1 MKYLF
6 INSVCGIRST
16 GRICTDLARQL
27 EAEGH
32 TCKIAYGR
40 VEEVPEAYRKY
51 AVRIGGDLDLKVH
64 ALQTRL
70 WDTHGFG
77 SRQAT
82 ARFLRWAE
90 EYAPDVL
97 WLHNIHGYYIQVEM
111 LFDWIKRHPNMQV
124 KWTLH
129 DCWAFTGHCAHFT
142 AVGCDQW
149 KTECRHCPQLRQYP
163 ACYGFSDVRRNF
175 ERKKQAFTG
184 VQHMTLIVPSHW
196 LESRVKQSFLGAYP
210 IEVHYNRINTEVFKP
225 TPGDFRQRYGLQDKV
240 MVLGVATAWSNRKG
254 LDVFVRLAG
263 MLDDRYAIV
272 LVGLTKKQIQQLPP
286 QILGIEQ
293 TSDVKELASIY
304 TTADVFV
311 NASVEETFGL
321 TTVEALSCGTPVIV
335 YEDTACAE
343 VVQHTKGK
351 IVPQNVEAVYRAI
364 LASGKKTAQGS

>member
-16 GRICTDLARQL
+16 GRICTDLARKL

-51 AVRIGGDLDLKVH
+51 AVRIGSDLDLKVH

-70 WDTHGFG
+70 LDTHGFG
-77 SRQAT
+77 SRRAT

-90 EYAPDVL
+90 DYAPDVL
-97 WLHNIHGYYIQVEM
+97 WLHNLHGYYIQVEM
-111 LFDWIKRHPNMQV
+111 LFDWIKRHPEMQV

-142 AVGCDQW
+142 AVGCYQW
-149 KTECRHCPQLRQYP
+149 KTECRHCPQLRWYP
-163 ACYGFSDVRRNF
+163 ACYGFSNVRRNF

-196 LESRVKQSFLGAYP
+196 LESRVKQSFLGEYP
-210 IEVHYNRINTEVFKP
+210 IEVHYNQINTEVFKP
-225 TPGDFRQRYGLQDKV
+225 TRGDFRQRYGLQGKV

-254 LDVFVRLAG
+254 LDVFAKLAG
-263 MLDDRYAIV
+263 MLDDRYVIV

-343 VVQHTKGK
+343 VVAHTVGQ

-364 LASGKKTAQGS
+364 LASGKKAEH